1 MNALDSAAV
10 RNFFVFAAYTLDYVL
25 ASVAAAVQDELMLDR
40 PEIAQSIIQ
49 MLCRRLRSMFQ

>member
-1 MNALDSAAV
+1 
-10 RNFFVFAAYTLDYVL
+10 VL